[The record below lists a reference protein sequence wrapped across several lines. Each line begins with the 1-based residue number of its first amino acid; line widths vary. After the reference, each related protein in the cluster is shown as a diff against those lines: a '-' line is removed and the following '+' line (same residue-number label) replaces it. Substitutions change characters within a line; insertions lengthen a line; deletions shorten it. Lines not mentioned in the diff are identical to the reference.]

1 MFCWYKKSA
10 INSRKVV
17 NVYSSRPLFYQRKV
31 LYFDDRSFKKSF
43 QIFLVYISNWL
54 VGCGG
59 DNNVPIYK
67 SPERWPSW
75 VLILTASLCR
85 YLIILLA
92 RHEAGCVPLF
102 SSLASLFS
110 RICKLPVQFQNGF
123 DTVRMKS
130 NRKPKIF
137 NYLKYPAN
145 ITSQFDSSL
154 TCTIRCERRSFE
166 EKLLCWVCTIVQ
178 NCNTRVI
185 YVDIKRYMENTD
197 LRWKEKQSASQPYQK
212 YRPLWKTKLHFHH
225 L

>member
-1 MFCWYKKSA
+1 MYIVLDLYSTNEKFCILMTEVLKNLLKFFLFTFPTEAVTMMFQF
-10 INSRKVV
+10 INDLKDEPVR
-17 NVYSSRPLFYQRKV
+17 
-31 LYFDDRSFKKSF
+31 D
-43 QIFLVYISNWL
+43 
-54 VGCGG
+54 
-59 DNNVPIYK
+59 
-67 SPERWPSW
+67 
-75 VLILTASLCR
+75 LILTASLCR

-110 RICKLPVQFQNGF
+110 RICKLPVQFKNGF

>member
-1 MFCWYKKSA
+1 MY
-10 INSRKVV
+10 IV
-17 NVYSSRPLFYQRKV
+17 LD
-31 LYFDDRSFKKSF
+31 LYFINEKFCILMTEVLKNLLKFFLFTFPTEAVTMMF
-43 QIFLVYISNWL
+43 QFINDLKDEPVRDLIF
-54 VGCGG
+54 
-59 DNNVPIYK
+59 
-67 SPERWPSW
+67 
-75 VLILTASLCR
+75 TASLCR

>member
-1 MFCWYKKSA
+1 MYIVLDLYSINEKFCILMTEVLKNLLKFFLFTFPTEAVTIMFQF
-10 INSRKVV
+10 INDLKDEPVR
-17 NVYSSRPLFYQRKV
+17 
-31 LYFDDRSFKKSF
+31 D
-43 QIFLVYISNWL
+43 
-54 VGCGG
+54 
-59 DNNVPIYK
+59 
-67 SPERWPSW
+67 
-75 VLILTASLCR
+75 LILTASLCR

-92 RHEAGCVPLF
+92 RHEAGWVPLF

>member
-1 MFCWYKKSA
+1 MYIVLDLYSINEKFCILMTEVLKNLLKFFLFTFPAEAVTMMFQF
-10 INSRKVV
+10 INDLKDEPVR
-17 NVYSSRPLFYQRKV
+17 
-31 LYFDDRSFKKSF
+31 D
-43 QIFLVYISNWL
+43 
-54 VGCGG
+54 
-59 DNNVPIYK
+59 
-67 SPERWPSW
+67 
-75 VLILTASLCR
+75 LILTASLCR

-102 SSLASLFS
+102 SSLAPLFS

>member
-1 MFCWYKKSA
+1 M
-10 INSRKVV
+10 
-17 NVYSSRPLFYQRKV
+17 

-43 QIFLVYISNWL
+43 FFIYISNW
-54 VGCGG
+54 GG
-59 DNNVPIYK
+59 DNDVQFINDLKDEPV
-67 SPERWPSW
+67 RD
-75 VLILTASLCR
+75 LILTASLCR

-102 SSLASLFS
+102 SSLASPFS

-145 ITSQFDSSL
+145 ITSQIDSSL

>member
-1 MFCWYKKSA
+1 MY
-10 INSRKVV
+10 IV
-17 NVYSSRPLFYQRKV
+17 LD
-31 LYFDDRSFKKSF
+31 LYFINEKFCILMTEVLKNLLKFFLFTVPTEAVTKMF
-43 QIFLVYISNWL
+43 QFINDLKDEPVR
-54 VGCGG
+54 
-59 DNNVPIYK
+59 D
-67 SPERWPSW
+67 
-75 VLILTASLCR
+75 LILTASLCR

-123 DTVRMKS
+123 ETVRMKS

>member
-1 MFCWYKKSA
+1 MYIVLDLYSTNEKFCILMTENLKNLLKFFLFTFPTEAVTMMFQF
-10 INSRKVV
+10 INDLKDEPVR
-17 NVYSSRPLFYQRKV
+17 
-31 LYFDDRSFKKSF
+31 D
-43 QIFLVYISNWL
+43 
-54 VGCGG
+54 
-59 DNNVPIYK
+59 
-67 SPERWPSW
+67 
-75 VLILTASLCR
+75 LILTASLCR

-154 TCTIRCERRSFE
+154 TRTIRCERRSFE

>member
-1 MFCWYKKSA
+1 MNIVLDLSSINEKFCILMTEVLKNLLKFFLFTFPTEAVTIMFQF
-10 INSRKVV
+10 INDLKDEPVR
-17 NVYSSRPLFYQRKV
+17 
-31 LYFDDRSFKKSF
+31 D
-43 QIFLVYISNWL
+43 
-54 VGCGG
+54 
-59 DNNVPIYK
+59 
-67 SPERWPSW
+67 
-75 VLILTASLCR
+75 LILTASLCR

-185 YVDIKRYMENTD
+185 YVDIKRYMKNTD

>member
-1 MFCWYKKSA
+1 MYIVLDLYSTNEKFCILMTEVLKNLLKFFLFTFPTEAVTMMFQF
-10 INSRKVV
+10 INDLKDEPVR
-17 NVYSSRPLFYQRKV
+17 
-31 LYFDDRSFKKSF
+31 D
-43 QIFLVYISNWL
+43 
-54 VGCGG
+54 
-59 DNNVPIYK
+59 
-67 SPERWPSW
+67 
-75 VLILTASLCR
+75 LILTASLCR

-154 TCTIRCERRSFE
+154 TCTIRCERRLFE

>member
-1 MFCWYKKSA
+1 MYIVLDLYSINEKFCILMTEVLKKFLKFFLFTFPTEAVTIMFQF
-10 INSRKVV
+10 INDLKDEPVR
-17 NVYSSRPLFYQRKV
+17 
-31 LYFDDRSFKKSF
+31 D
-43 QIFLVYISNWL
+43 
-54 VGCGG
+54 
-59 DNNVPIYK
+59 
-67 SPERWPSW
+67 
-75 VLILTASLCR
+75 LILTASLCR

>member
-1 MFCWYKKSA
+1 MY
-10 INSRKVV
+10 IV
-17 NVYSSRPLFYQRKV
+17 LD
-31 LYFDDRSFKKSF
+31 LYFINEKFCILMTEVLKNLLKFFLFTFPTEAVTMMF
-43 QIFLVYISNWL
+43 QFINDLKDEPVR
-54 VGCGG
+54 
-59 DNNVPIYK
+59 D
-67 SPERWPSW
+67 
-75 VLILTASLCR
+75 LILTASLCR

>member
-1 MFCWYKKSA
+1 MNIVLDLSSINEKFCILMTEVLKNLLKFFLFTFPTEAVTMMFQF
-10 INSRKVV
+10 INDLKDEPVR
-17 NVYSSRPLFYQRKV
+17 
-31 LYFDDRSFKKSF
+31 D
-43 QIFLVYISNWL
+43 
-54 VGCGG
+54 
-59 DNNVPIYK
+59 
-67 SPERWPSW
+67 
-75 VLILTASLCR
+75 LILTASLCR

-185 YVDIKRYMENTD
+185 YVDIKRYMKNTD

>member
-1 MFCWYKKSA
+1 MYIVLDLYSINEKFCILMTEVLKNLLKFFLFTFPTEAVTMMFQF
-10 INSRKVV
+10 INDLKDEPVR
-17 NVYSSRPLFYQRKV
+17 
-31 LYFDDRSFKKSF
+31 D
-43 QIFLVYISNWL
+43 
-54 VGCGG
+54 
-59 DNNVPIYK
+59 
-67 SPERWPSW
+67 
-75 VLILTASLCR
+75 LILTASLCR

-130 NRKPKIF
+130 NRKPKIV

>member
-1 MFCWYKKSA
+1 MYIVLDLYSINEKFCILMTEVLKNLLKFFLFTFPAEAVTMMFQF
-10 INSRKVV
+10 INDLKDEPVR
-17 NVYSSRPLFYQRKV
+17 
-31 LYFDDRSFKKSF
+31 D
-43 QIFLVYISNWL
+43 
-54 VGCGG
+54 
-59 DNNVPIYK
+59 
-67 SPERWPSW
+67 
-75 VLILTASLCR
+75 LILTASLCR

>member
-1 MFCWYKKSA
+1 MYIVLDLYSINEKFCILMTEVLKNLLKFFLFTFPTEAVTIMFQF
-10 INSRKVV
+10 INDLKDEPVR
-17 NVYSSRPLFYQRKV
+17 
-31 LYFDDRSFKKSF
+31 D
-43 QIFLVYISNWL
+43 
-54 VGCGG
+54 
-59 DNNVPIYK
+59 
-67 SPERWPSW
+67 
-75 VLILTASLCR
+75 LILTASLCR

-102 SSLASLFS
+102 STLASLFS

-197 LRWKEKQSASQPYQK
+197 LRWKETQSASQPYQK